1 VLTPLARTL
10 LFFSAFSPLFA
21 IWALRAWSLI
31 SWVLIAL
38 TVVGIIGTI
47 VVMRM
52 ARRDE
57 GDSSEIVSIES
68 RDADVAAYV
77 VTYLVP
83 FVTTAAQSWQDWLAM
98 ILFVIILFVLY
109 TSSDLLAVNPLLAL
123 RGLRLY
129 RAQTRPQGRLWLLGP
144 QGIREGEGV
153 AVAPLYGGVHIVI
166 RRTS

>member
-1 VLTPLARTL
+1 VLTLLARTL
-10 LFFSAFSPLFA
+10 LFFSAFSPLFT
-21 IWALRAWSLI
+21 IWALRAWSSV
-31 SWVLIAL
+31 SWVFIAL
-38 TVVGIIGTI
+38 AAAGVIGTI
-47 VVMRM
+47 GVLRT

-57 GDSSEIVSIES
+57 GDPSEILSIES

-83 FVTTAAQSWQDWLAM
+83 FVTTAAQTWQDWLAM

-129 RAQTRPQGRLWLLGP
+129 RAKTRPQGRLWLLGP
-144 QGIREGEGV
+144 RGLRAEEAV
-153 AVAPLYGGVHIVI
+153 DVAPLYGGVYLVI
-166 RRTS
+166 RKAA